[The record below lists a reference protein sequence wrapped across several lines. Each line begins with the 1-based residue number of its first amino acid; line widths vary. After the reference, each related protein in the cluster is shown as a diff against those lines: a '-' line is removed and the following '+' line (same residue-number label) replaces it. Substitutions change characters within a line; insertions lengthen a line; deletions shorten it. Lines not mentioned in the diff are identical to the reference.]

1 MTESSRVRVAVDVMG
16 GDNGPRDIVA
26 GALEAAVREPGEI
39 EVVLVGDEAEIRG
52 FLPKPDS
59 RVAVSVVH
67 CSEQIGMAES
77 APSVYRRRKDASVVV
92 ATRLLAER
100 KVEAVVS
107 AGNTG
112 AVVTAGLIGL
122 GRVQGILRPAIAV
135 IVPTPT
141 GQTVLIDVGAN
152 SEVKAVHLYQFAQM
166 GRIYAQY
173 VFDVPNP
180 RVGLLNIGEESTKGS
195 EVAQQAFKLLQN
207 GRENL
212 NFIGNVEGRDILRGT
227 ADIVVC
233 DGFTGNVILKFA
245 ESVVWMAVETTRREM
260 AKNLKFK
267 TGALLL
273 RPLLHR
279 LKNRLN
285 YEEYGGAPL
294 LGVNGIVVISHGR
307 SSAKAI
313 MNAVRVGARSARM
326 RIDHRIREEVSR
338 DHRGEEAAG

>member
-1 MTESSRVRVAVDVMG
+1 MG
-16 GDNGPRDIVA
+16 GDHGPRDIVV
-26 GALEAAVREPGEI
+26 GALDAAGREPGEI
-39 EVVLVGDEAEIRG
+39 EVVLVGDEAEIRN
-52 FLPKPDS
+52 FLPKPDP

-67 CSEQIGMAES
+67 CSEHIGMAES

-92 ATRLLAER
+92 ATRLLAEH
-100 KVEAVVS
+100 KVDAVVS

-122 GRVQGILRPAIAV
+122 GRLQGILRPAIAS

-173 VFDVPNP
+173 VLDIPNP

-195 EVAQQAFKLLQN
+195 EVAQQAFQLLQS
-207 GRENL
+207 GREKL

-227 ADIVVC
+227 ADVVVC

-245 ESVVWMAVETTRREM
+245 ESVVWMAVETTRRQM
-260 AKNLKFK
+260 AEKLSFK
-267 TGALLL
+267 IGAMLL
-273 RPLLHR
+273 RPVLSR
-279 LKNRLN
+279 LKNRLS
-285 YEEYGGAPL
+285 YDEYGGAPL
-294 LGVNGIVVISHGR
+294 LGVNGNIVISHGR

-326 RIDHRIREEVSR
+326 HIDQRIREEVSR
-338 DHRGEEAAG
+338 DHKGEEAAG

>member
-16 GDNGPRDIVA
+16 GDHGPRDIVA
-26 GALEAAVREPGEI
+26 GALEAAEREPGGI

-52 FLPKPDS
+52 LLPKPDP

-67 CSEQIGMAES
+67 CSEHIGMAES
-77 APSVYRRRKDASVVV
+77 APSVYRRRKDASIVV
-92 ATRLLAER
+92 ATRLLAEH
-100 KVEAVVS
+100 KVDTVVS

-112 AVVTAGLIGL
+112 AVVTASLIGL
-122 GRVQGILRPAIAV
+122 GRLQGILRPAIASL
-135 IVPTPT
+135 VPTPT

-152 SEVKAVHLYQFAQM
+152 SEVRAVHLYQFAQM
-166 GRIYAQY
+166 GRIYAQHI
-173 VFDVPNP
+173 FDIPNP
-180 RVGLLNIGEESTKGS
+180 RVALLNIGEESTKGS
-195 EVAQQAFKLLQN
+195 EVAQQAFQLLQS

-245 ESVVWMAVETTRREM
+245 ESVVWMAVETTRRQM
-260 AKNLKFK
+260 AQKLSFK
-267 TGALLL
+267 IGALLL
-273 RPLLHR
+273 RPVLNR
-279 LKNRLN
+279 LKSRLS
-285 YEEYGGAPL
+285 YDEYGGAPL
-294 LGVNGIVVISHGR
+294 LGVNGNVVICHGR

-326 RIDHRIREEVSR
+326 HIDQRIREEVSR
-338 DHRGEEAAG
+338 DHKGEDAAG